1 MRTVRPSVFET
12 NSSSTHCVTFL
23 NKKELDEFRDRSM
36 VYDCYEEKLVS
47 ALDMYPRYM
56 EMLNESVRKG
66 EAPEEDVRALTP
78 TEEVFVTWIHG
89 WENVLKG
96 VSVME
101 ADEAAV
107 SCIRR
112 NLRYLL
118 DEEEFLVYGFCED
131 QTKQKGEEDL
141 FALSLYR
148 DNS

>member
-23 NKKELDEFRDRSM
+23 TKKELDAFRDRAL
-36 VYDCYEEKLVS
+36 VYDCYEEKLVPAS
-47 ALDMYPRYM
+47 EMYPKFM
-56 EMLNESVRKG
+56 EMINEDVRKG
-66 EAPEEDVRALTP
+66 DAPEEAVRALTP
-78 TEEVFVTWIHG
+78 TQEEFVTWIYG

-96 VSVME
+96 VSVMN
-101 ADEAAV
+101 ADDAAV

-112 NLRYLL
+112 NFRYLHT
-118 DEEEFLVYGFCED
+118 EEEFLVYGHCED
-131 QTKQKGEEDL
+131 QVKQKGDEDL

>member
-1 MRTVRPSVFET
+1 MRTVRQSVFET

-23 NKKELDEFRDRSM
+23 NKKELDEFRDCSL
-36 VYDCYEEKLVS
+36 VYDCYAEKLVPTS
-47 ALDMYPRYM
+47 EMYPRYM
-56 EMLNESVRKG
+56 EMLNNSVLKG

-78 TEEVFVTWIHG
+78 TEEVFVIWIHSWG
-89 WENVLKG
+89 NVLKG
-96 VSVME
+96 VSIME

-118 DEEEFLVYGFCED
+118 EEEEFLVYGFCED

-141 FALSLYR
+141 FAMSLYR
-148 DNS
+148 DDS

>member
-23 NKKELDEFRDRSM
+23 NKKELDAFRDRSL
-36 VYDCYEEKLVS
+36 VYDCYAENLVPAS
-47 ALDMYPRYM
+47 DMYPRYM
-56 EMLNESVRKG
+56 EMLNNSVLKG
-66 EAPEEDVRALTP
+66 EAPEEAVRALTP
-78 TEEVFVTWIHG
+78 TEDVFVTWIHSR
-89 WENVLKG
+89 ENVLKG
-96 VSVME
+96 ISVME
-101 ADEAAV
+101 ADDAAV

-112 NLRYLL
+112 NLLYLL

-131 QTKQKGEEDL
+131 QTKQKGDEDL

>member
-23 NKKELDEFRDRSM
+23 TKKELDAFRDRAL
-36 VYDCYEEKLVS
+36 VYDCYEEKLVPAS
-47 ALDMYPRYM
+47 EMYPKFM
-56 EMLNESVRKG
+56 EMVNDSILKG
-66 EAPEEDVRALTP
+66 EAPEDDVRKLIP
-78 TEEVFVTWIHG
+78 TQEEFVTWIHS

-96 VSVME
+96 VSVMD
-101 ADEAAV
+101 ADDPAV

-112 NLRYLL
+112 NLRYLHT
-118 DEEEFLVYGFCED
+118 EEEFLVCDMCED
-131 QTKQKGEEDL
+131 QVKQKGDEDL